1 MPDYRPTVNSH
12 TTENRKVAYTH
23 AMLSIENEIKENV
36 VVPWKSKKKLT
47 ELCDYDYD
55 YDEMTG

>member
-23 AMLSIENEIKENV
+23 AMLSIQNEIK
-36 VVPWKSKKKLT
+36 
-47 ELCDYDYD
+47 
-55 YDEMTG
+55 